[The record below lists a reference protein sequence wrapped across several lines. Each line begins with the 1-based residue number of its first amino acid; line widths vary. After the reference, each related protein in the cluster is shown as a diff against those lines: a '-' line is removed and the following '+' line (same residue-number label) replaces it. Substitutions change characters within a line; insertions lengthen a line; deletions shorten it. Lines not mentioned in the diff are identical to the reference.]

1 VNSEH
6 EVQIRLL
13 EELEA
18 ALRSRP
24 DRPRVSALLHQVVE
38 YANVHF
44 LSEELLMRLQ
54 SYPGY
59 DAHVG
64 EHARLMEEIRGLER
78 EVEHGHREASADLA
92 AAVRDWIVTHI
103 QTEDGLFESW
113 LEGTSAVPD
122 AARPAGPR
130 VPA

>member
-1 VNSEH
+1 
-6 EVQIRLL
+6 
-13 EELEA
+13 
-18 ALRSRP
+18 
-24 DRPRVSALLHQVVE
+24 VVE

-78 EVEHGHREASADLA
+78 EVEQGHREASADLA

-130 VPA
+130 VLA